1 MTGSTVTR
9 YSNYFERYNDEALDP
24 FGGNYGDLMA
34 TFRVAENPTQELTN
48 STNKFLLLPK
58 SNLTSTSCSRKMFRN
73 SDHLCP
79 PPSLSSCRAYGL
91 TCD

>member
-48 STNKFLLLPK
+48 STNKFLSLPK
-58 SNLTSTSCSRKMFRN
+58 SNLTSTSCSRKMFKELRP
-73 SDHLCP
+73 SPSSTVLIVMSRLWAHL
-79 PPSLSSCRAYGL
+79 
-91 TCD
+91 

>member
-1 MTGSTVTR
+1 MTDSTVTR

-34 TFRVAENPTQELTN
+34 TFRAAENPTQELTN

-58 SNLTSTSCSRKMFRN
+58 SNLTSTSCSRKMFKELRP
-73 SDHLCP
+73 SPSSTVLIVMSRLWAHL
-79 PPSLSSCRAYGL
+79 
-91 TCD
+91 